1 MLATKETV
9 LEMEDV
15 SMARVRC
22 VRCGEH
28 IGHFRIVVPDGVHP
42 RAWKKKVERE
52 LKLLDKEHESLC
64 QARIH
69 DTM

>member
-22 VRCGEH
+22 VRCGEQ
-28 IGHFRIVVPDGVHP
+28 IGHLRIVVPEGIKSA
-42 RAWKKKVERE
+42 AWKKKVRRE
-52 LKLLDKEHESLC
+52 LALLDDEHELLC
-64 QARIH
+64 QARNNV
-69 DTM
+69 TR